1 MVAGGPTILIRSTHN
16 SYPLMYYRVLSMYYH
31 VLSTFRIIRGNTLYY
46 VCIIS
51 VLLYDSSVLCEST
64 VTARNTCIM

>member
-1 MVAGGPTILIRSTHN
+1 
-16 SYPLMYYRVLSMYYH
+16 MYYRVLSMYYH

-64 VTARNTCIM
+64 VTARNTCII

>member
-1 MVAGGPTILIRSTHN
+1 
-16 SYPLMYYRVLSMYYH
+16 MYYRVLSMYYH

-51 VLLYDSSVLCEST
+51 VLSYDSSVLPSPP
-64 VTARNTCIM
+64 VIHVLLCIIYVLTMYYRHFFLMQQILR

>member
-1 MVAGGPTILIRSTHN
+1 
-16 SYPLMYYRVLSMYYH
+16 MYYRVLSMYYH

-64 VTARNTCIM
+64 VTARNTCIIVYYLCINYVLLAFF